1 MASDTWLK
9 DYEACAS
16 VGQELMVLI
25 NDRNKNG
32 RTSSTYTKLSAQI
45 RVKLKT
51 FSNEVNK
58 LRQNLIRASS
68 SYHITQ
74 REVERRQMLIDNL
87 ITKEKQINEAFK
99 NEGSNSRNTLIGT
112 DTFGNNDPW
121 GVKDE
126 PEDFQGRSNT
136 EVRTQQQQIIQQQD
150 RGLESLSHVITR
162 QKQMAIDIGDE
173 VDSQNVLIDDIGE
186 HMDRTGE
193 RLIKETRHIKIVDRK
208 SNTCGYWVAIV
219 LLFIAIIV
227 IVAVPYSNK

>member
-126 PEDFQGRSNT
+126 PEDFKGRSNT
-136 EVRTQQQQIIQQQD
+136 EVRTQQQQIIQRRSISCSYEHLQEID
-150 RGLESLSHVITR
+150 LSFF
-162 QKQMAIDIGDE
+162 QL
-173 VDSQNVLIDDIGE
+173 SQ
-186 HMDRTGE
+186 
-193 RLIKETRHIKIVDRK
+193 
-208 SNTCGYWVAIV
+208 
-219 LLFIAIIV
+219 
-227 IVAVPYSNK
+227 